1 MHDVFISYKS
11 TQYDI
16 ADKVRR
22 HLEDA
27 GILCWIAP
35 DHIEGGQSYARQ
47 IPNAIRN
54 AKVFVV
60 LISRSAMDSVWVSK
74 ELDNAINEGKRIM
87 PFVLEDV
94 PLSDEFGFYLANIQ
108 RYHASKDFEGQLEH
122 MTDDILLYLGKERPA
137 RKGPAEAAVFDTET
151 ASVPEQKQET
161 ANAQDPEPPQRAQ
174 EQEQPR
180 SEQKPEKP
188 KREAKP
194 QKPKR
199 EHKPGKP
206 KKKLWLIPL
215 IAIPVLSVLIAVI
228 AATGSGRSGKAAPT
242 PTPKIE
248 KLEGQNLDL
257 AQFLKS
263 GDTLEIKDCTLSE
276 ADVQAIGLMD
286 ALSTVTLKNCTIAC
300 EDLSALIGANT
311 RVLTLSNCALSAEQV
326 QTLPLAGS
334 EIRIL
339 DLSGNPI
346 GDVVLTL
353 PENLSALD
361 ISDTGMSDRIT
372 AGVYSLRE
380 LHMEGNGLTSLAAL
394 SDMKELRSLFIGR
407 NKLDNLDDLKQ
418 CISIKTLIA
427 NGNQLTSIA
436 SIGNMSRLEL
446 VDLSGNQIT
455 DISPLLTS
463 ARTIEKLD
471 LSGNTPD
478 LSAFREV
485 VFEKLTDLYLNSCQ
499 LESIPFTW
507 GKCTPALKVLY
518 MNDNPEMGGYL
529 PDLPLKKLYAADCG
543 YNGFVSEFKPDENA
557 KYVELVL
564 RGNAI
569 DGIRFADV
577 DCSYNVLDLR
587 DFVPN
592 QEYAARIAKLHGNVI
607 AIGYSDVLD
616 LQALRSN
623 WISIYLVACPLNKE
637 LDVKDVLGYRVK
649 FYEKSTDLPED
660 LN

>member
-27 GILCWIAP
+27 GIRCWIAP

-94 PLSDEFGFYLANIQ
+94 PLTDEFRFYLANIQ
-108 RYHASKDFEGQLEH
+108 QYHAFKGFEGQLER
-122 MTDDILLYLGKERPA
+122 MTEDILLYLGKERPA
-137 RKGPAEAAVFDTET
+137 FKGPAAASGQEAET
-151 ASVPEQKQET
+151 GTAQEPEQ
-161 ANAQDPEPPQRAQ
+161 QRAQ

-180 SEQKPEKP
+180 PEQKPEKP
-188 KREAKP
+188 QREAKP

-286 ALSTVTLKNCTIAC
+286 ALSTVSLKNCTIVC

-334 EIRIL
+334 EIRLL

-427 NGNQLTSIA
+427 NGNQMNSIDG
-436 SIGNMSRLEL
+436 IRNMSRLEL

-455 DISPLLTS
+455 DVSPLLTS
-463 ARTIEKLD
+463 VRTIEKLD

-623 WISIYLVACPLNKE
+623 WNSIYLVACPLKKE